1 MTKFQIILLTGI
13 SVLASPIPALAQE
26 GDDVVIMRRV
36 IAPKKATLPGEYIPI
51 DGEETSQPFWA
62 ATSWNMGLPSCRED
76 ASGTRSVACISDG
89 RVVGDAECTGAKPPT
104 SIVTAD
110 YRSCEYDWRTSSTG
124 SWDATCSM
132 ASRPITSN
140 CTKKSDGQIVSD
152 VFCIG
157 DKPQSET
164 KFNNEGCSYN
174 WAADDPQSCPVT
186 YSCLRSDGS
195 KAGTALCTSP
205 KPEQESCGFSWKPSE
220 WTSDTPGCGSNVPQ
234 SRTLSCVDGNGTT
247 VSNSLCSSVTPPPTT
262 QIGSDYSS
270 CSYSWATG
278 EWFPWSSQCS
288 ATASRERAVSC
299 MRSDGSVADND
310 SRCADPKPAEEEVEA
325 NYSGCTFAWSVS
337 NWSSVNACSA
347 NATRTRTV
355 TCRRSDESPA
365 DEANCVGEKPASSE
379 TLEDYSSCAY
389 NWKSSAFTW
398 DSACSDNATG
408 TRSVTCH
415 RGDGSDT
422 LVSDSFCNSETRP
435 SSTATDQIISGCA
448 TEWAAG
454 TWSAWSSTCSASASR
469 FRSAQC
475 VKSLP
480 SGPAVVDSNQCDT
493 ATRPELSET
502 AANFS
507 ACTPYW
513 DPGAWGW
520 NGVIGAKS
528 STCSAAPQQNRT
540 IQCLKVDSSG
550 NPQVVDSAQCNQT
563 NKPTATTTLEADYS
577 TCSYSWSPDDTT
589 TGWGEWSSACS
600 SSATRT
606 RTVNCMR
613 NGTAIVDDNLC
624 GSAGPKPAT
633 SQTGSSMGGCTNI
646 FGNPSFEDPLFAGTL
661 PPAGMKSWFYY
672 PSANVGISSDAYSG
686 SRSVFLNN
694 NGAYLFGR
702 NLTSEAITYG
712 FSMMCKSPQNAQL
725 RIDYSNPT
733 RGNSMTKLVTC
744 GPAWTLIT
752 FDVSWSNAGAFTFEF
767 GSRVAG
773 AQVLIDD
780 VSLIPK

>member
-13 SVLASPIPALAQE
+13 SVLATPIPALAQQ
-26 GDDVVIMRRV
+26 GDDVVVMRRV
-36 IAPKKATLPGEYIPI
+36 IAPKTTHSPGEYIPV
-51 DGEETSQPFWA
+51 DGVETSEPFWA
-62 ATSWNMGLPSCRED
+62 ATSWNMGPPACKEN
-76 ASGTRSVACISDG
+76 ASGTRSVACISNG
-89 RVVGDAECTGAKPPT
+89 SIVGDSECSGPKPTT

-110 YRSCEYDWRTSSTG
+110 YRTCEYDWRPASTG
-124 SWDATCSM
+124 PWDASCAM
-132 ASRPITSN
+132 ATRDVVSN
-140 CTKKSDGQIVSD
+140 CTRKADGLVVSD
-152 VFCIG
+152 NFCIG
-157 DKPQSET
+157 EKPSSET
-164 KFNNEGCSYN
+164 KFNSEGCTYS
-174 WAADDPQSCPVT
+174 WQSKDQSCPAT
-186 YSCLRSDGS
+186 YQCTRSDGG
-195 KAGTALCTSP
+195 KASDSLCTSP
-205 KPEQESCGFSWKPSE
+205 KPSSDVCGFSWKPSE
-220 WTSDTPGCGSNVPQ
+220 WVADNPGCGSDVPQ
-234 SRTLSCVDGNGTT
+234 SRTLSCVDSNGET
-247 VSNSLCSSVTPPPTT
+247 VANSMCQSVTQPETT
-262 QIGSDYSS
+262 RIGSDFSA
-270 CSYSWATG
+270 CSFSWAAG
-278 EWFPWSSQCS
+278 EWYPWSSECS
-288 ATASRERAVSC
+288 ATAKRERAVTC
-299 MRSDGSVADND
+299 MRSDGESAPND
-310 SRCADPKPAEEEVEA
+310 SSCAGERPVDEEIQA
-325 NYSGCTFAWSVS
+325 NYSGCTFDWSVS
-337 NWSSVNACSA
+337 GWSSANGCSA
-347 NATRTRTV
+347 DVTRTRTV
-355 TCRRSDESPA
+355 TCRRSDGSAA
-365 DEANCVGEKPASSE
+365 DESLCTGSKPESTE
-379 TLEDYSSCAY
+379 QVEDYSSCSY
-389 NWKSSAFTW
+389 NWKSTPFVWSST
-398 DSACSDNATG
+398 CSDNATG

-415 RGDGSDT
+415 RSDNDDT
-422 LVSDSFCNSETRP
+422 LVEDSLCDAASRP
-435 SSTATDQIISGCA
+435 DATDVRQVVSGCS
-448 TEWAAG
+448 TEWIAG
-454 TWSAWSSTCSASASR
+454 EWSAWSSTCSEDSTR
-469 FRSAQC
+469 YRSAEC
-475 VKSLP
+475 IKALP
-480 SGPAVVDSNQCDT
+480 SGPASVDTNQCNMAD
-493 ATRPELSET
+493 RPILSET

-507 ACTPYW
+507 SCAPYW
-513 DPGAWGW
+513 EYSPWGW
-520 NGVIGAKS
+520 NGVDGAKS
-528 STCSAAPQQNRT
+528 STCSATPQQNRT
-540 IQCLKVDSSG
+540 ASCKKINTSG
-550 NPQVVDSAQCNQT
+550 VIETVPDNQCNAATKQ
-563 NKPTATTTLEADYS
+563 ATTNTLSADYS
-577 TCSYSWSPDDTT
+577 SCSYSWSPDDTT